1 MLPGASLLK
10 NFSGDRARALVAGCM
25 AHSFLPLDRAFTSA
39 FGLLLLVGAHKFG
52 WPFAVGGS
60 QAIADALASYLRSL
74 GGEIETGRR
83 VNSLGELPEAK
94 VLMCDLTPR
103 GLAALA
109 GTRLSPRQHRRYQAF
124 RHGPAAFK
132 LDYALSRPVPWINR
146 ELSAAGTIHLG
157 GRAEDVASAEAAT
170 WHGHLPQRLFIL
182 IAQPSL
188 FDETRAPEGRH
199 TLWAYAH
206 VPHGSQIDSTALI
219 ESQIEELAPGFR
231 ESVLDRCVSTPADLE
246 AYNPNLVGGDITG
259 GAHTLKQLL
268 FRPFPAINPYAT
280 PIAGVYLC
288 SSSTPPGAG
297 VHGMCGYWAARAALR
312 NELR

>member
-1 MLPGASLLK
+1 
-10 NFSGDRARALVAGCM
+10 
-25 AHSFLPLDRAFTSA
+25 
-39 FGLLLLVGAHKFG
+39 
-52 WPFAVGGS
+52 
-60 QAIADALASYLRSL
+60 
-74 GGEIETGRR
+74 
-83 VNSLGELPEAK
+83 
-94 VLMCDLTPR
+94 
-103 GLAALA
+103 
-109 GTRLSPRQHRRYQAF
+109 
-124 RHGPAAFK
+124 
-132 LDYALSRPVPWINR
+132 
-146 ELSAAGTIHLG
+146 
-157 GRAEDVASAEAAT
+157 
-170 WHGHLPQRLFIL
+170 LFIL